1 MRSYGEMNLRLSYEF
16 TLPDELADG
25 LIEHLNAASA
35 NMTASQ
41 ITYARSDPKRHELH
55 KEDWAKVRKVLDE
68 WATEEQLDP
77 RLEQLRQ
84 LVGMT
89 AS

>member
-1 MRSYGEMNLRLSYEF
+1 MKLRLSSEF
-16 TLPDELADG
+16 TLPDELADA
-25 LIEHLNAASA
+25 L
-35 NMTASQ
+35 
-41 ITYARSDPKRHELH
+41 PKGHELH
-55 KEDWAKVRKVLDE
+55 EEDWAKVPMVLDD

-89 AS
+89 ASQTAVYAIESWHPPAWRGGHP